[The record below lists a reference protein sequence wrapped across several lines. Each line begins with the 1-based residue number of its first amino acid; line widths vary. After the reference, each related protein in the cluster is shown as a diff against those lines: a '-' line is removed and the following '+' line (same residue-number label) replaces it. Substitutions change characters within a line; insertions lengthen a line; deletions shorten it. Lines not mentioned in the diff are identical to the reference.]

1 MKEIPIVNGDIFES
15 GAQMI
20 AHQVNCQGVMGSGIA
35 KQVKEKYPEVFKQ
48 YKNACDNA
56 EKSSD
61 LLGYILPVN
70 INQNQQI
77 INLFAQDRYGYN
89 GKKYTDYDALQRC
102 LNTLN
107 LLSIHNKSIAI
118 PYKMSCD
125 RGGGDWEKVSKMIA
139 ETLSERDVT
148 FYKFGGK

>member
-1 MKEIPIVNGDIFES
+1 MRSSMK
-15 GAQMI
+15 
-20 AHQVNCQGVMGSGIA
+20 
-35 KQVKEKYPEVFKQ
+35 EVFKQ
-48 YKNACDNA
+48 YKNACNNA
-56 EKSSD
+56 EKSSE
-61 LLGYILPVN
+61 LLGCILPVN

-77 INLFAQDRYGYN
+77 INLFAQDRYGYD
-89 GKKYTDYDALQRC
+89 GEKYTDYEALQRC

-125 RGGGDWEKVSKMIA
+125 RGGGDWEKVSKIIA
-139 ETLSERDVT
+139 ETLSERNVT